1 MGKAS
6 TVACIGHAGLVGLVA
21 AAVVGYTSQGPPMA
35 RTSLEIALT
44 AATEANLP
52 PCTAQLDGDVASV
65 LSPPS
70 LWACS
75 NGSWGQFTCTSAQ
88 AGQVAYAN
96 SPPALWACVGDR
108 WTQIDVGGSDAG
120 SGSGQTPLASLGNL
134 VLWLDA
140 NSGVAQSASGRVT
153 SWADQSG
160 NGNDVSQSAAGSQ
173 PTYFPFGAG
182 PDGSLAY
189 LAFGGSGSPFL
200 DNTTTNLTPN
210 GGDVT
215 VIVACQPTA
224 GGSGGT
230 PFAMRRSEPLAIF
243 DYVNVG
249 GTNYVYS
256 DGATNA
262 SNVTIAGSS
271 LPSTG
276 AAMVMDYSVHVG
288 SPLGFTI
295 DGVPQQTSGGA
306 PTDYTG
312 STGFSVGGREDYP
325 SPWQGDIYEI
335 VVYSGLL
342 SATNLAAARDAVAS
356 EWGVSVVNEAADAG
370 EGEDSGPTADAG
382 SSSDASST
390 ADASAESGLTADA
403 GASDATTDAS
413 PAADAGQVNPASLG
427 NLVLW
432 LDSNSGVTHSGGTVS
447 AWADQSGQDNSVSQ
461 STAGSQPTYHASGAG
476 SGGTMPYLTFG
487 TGGVNTFLDSTT
499 TNLAPSGAD
508 VTVVVAGNLPS
519 TSTGGAL
526 LTLRRSDPVATFLYL
541 SAGSEDYVYSDGVS
555 VASVIGASPLPSTG
569 SRLILDY
576 AYHLG
581 SSPTFDIDGTPFTAS
596 GEAATYDGTTG
607 FTAGSREDT
616 GGQGWQGDIYAVL
629 VYHGVLSP
637 ADLAA
642 ARNYLAA
649 EWGISVASNAT
660 DAGCVTADASASTDA
675 GGGVSDA
682 TSDGGSDVSGGNP
695 ETSPVTFSGTI
706 SGTMPSG
713 DS

>member
-21 AAVVGYTSQGPPMA
+21 AAVVGCTSQGPPMA

-96 SPPALWACVGDR
+96 SPPALWACMGDR

-370 EGEDSGPTADAG
+370 DGEDSGPTADAG

-390 ADASAESGLTADA
+390 ADAGA
-403 GASDATTDAS
+403 ASDATTDAGS
-413 PAADAGQVNPASLG
+413 TSDAGQVNPASLG

-432 LDSNSGVTHSGGTVS
+432 LDSNSGVTQSGGTVS
-447 AWADQSGQDNSVSQ
+447 AWADQSGQGNGVSQ

-649 EWGISVASNAT
+649 EWGVSVASAAS
-660 DAGCVTADASASTDA
+660 DAGSAAGNDGPNADAAS
-675 GGGVSDA
+675 
-682 TSDGGSDVSGGNP
+682 
-695 ETSPVTFSGTI
+695 
-706 SGTMPSG
+706 
-713 DS
+713 